1 MLVFYYNLH
10 AFNWVFNYFLCQIRY
25 VNLKPCISLLPEN
38 GYGANFIKW
47 PARLQTAPDRLESI
61 KLDAFKSR
69 KELFKAES
77 KFWNEI
83 IAYYVRCLHWKT
95 TRLRNVMDMRAGF
108 GGYCFILFPFL
119 CKMLKYDRI
128 FFLVST
134 IIEYFAGLQLH

>member
-38 GYGANFIKW
+38 GYGANLIKW

-77 KFWNEI
+77 KYWN
-83 IAYYVRCLHWKT
+83 
-95 TRLRNVMDMRAGF
+95 
-108 GGYCFILFPFL
+108 GYEC
-119 CKMLKYDRI
+119 C
-128 FFLVST
+128 SC
-134 IIEYFAGLQLH
+134 